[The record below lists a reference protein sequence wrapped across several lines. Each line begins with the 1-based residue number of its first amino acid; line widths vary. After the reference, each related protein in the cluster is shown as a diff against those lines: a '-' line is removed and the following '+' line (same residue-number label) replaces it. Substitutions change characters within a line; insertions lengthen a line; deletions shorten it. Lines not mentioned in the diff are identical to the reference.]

1 MSIKI
6 IVNRGVSAP
15 VGFEATGLACGI
27 KASGKDDL
35 GLVWSKTPAAIAAA
49 FTTNKVV
56 AAPVEACR
64 ENLEE
69 KARAIIVNSG
79 NANAC
84 SGRQGLEDAWS
95 MIDWAAGTFGLDPH
109 EVLVAST
116 GIIGQPLP
124 MTAIKD
130 GIAALRPEQGREA
143 DAAFSRAI
151 MTTDAFPKQLAIEV
165 TLTGGKI
172 VIGGAAKGAGMIAP
186 NMAPH
191 ATMLA
196 FVTTDAPLT
205 TGQLSEHL
213 EITLKKTFNAIT
225 VDGDMSTNDSIFAFA
240 NGMAGDFELTER
252 DLRAFQEGLN
262 YLCLQLAKMIVRDG
276 EGATKLITYKVIG
289 AKSADDAEQA
299 ARTVAD
305 SLLVKTAFFGQ
316 DPNWGRLL
324 AAVGRAGVELDPGD
338 IDIDIGGLPLVRSGK
353 AAKTNPT
360 EIAERM
366 KSDEI
371 EIWINLNRGG
381 YRKTIYGCDLG
392 HEYVKINAEYHT

>member
-6 IVNRGVSAP
+6 IANRGISAP
-15 VGFEATGLACGI
+15 AGFEAAGLACGI
-27 KASGKDDL
+27 KAGGKEDL
-35 GLVWSKTPAAIAAA
+35 GLVLSKTPAAVAAA

-56 AAPVEACR
+56 AASVEACR

-69 KARAIIVNSG
+69 KARAVIVNSG

-84 SGRQGLEDAWS
+84 VGRQGLEDAWS
-95 MIDWAAGTFGLDPH
+95 MIDLTAGTFELDPH
-109 EVLVAST
+109 ETLVAST
-116 GIIGQPLP
+116 GIIGRPLP
-124 MTAIKD
+124 MAAVKD
-130 GIAALRPEQGREA
+130 GIAALKPEHGREA

-151 MTTDAFPKQLAIEV
+151 ITTDAFPKQLAIEV
-165 TLTGGKI
+165 ALTGGTV

-186 NMAPH
+186 DMAPH

-196 FVTTDAPLT
+196 FVTTDAPLAAA
-205 TGQLSEHL
+205 QLNEHL
-213 EITLKKTFNAIT
+213 AATLKKTFNAIT

-240 NGMAGDFELTER
+240 NGMAGDFELNKGDR
-252 DLRAFQEGLN
+252 RAFQEGLD

-276 EGATKLITYKVIG
+276 EGATKVITYKVVG
-289 AKSADDAEQA
+289 AKSADEAEQT

-305 SLLVKTAFFGQ
+305 SLLVKTAFFGR

-324 AAVGRAGVELDPGD
+324 AAVGRSGAELDPD
-338 IDIDIGGLPLVRSGK
+338 DLDIDIGGLPLVRSGK
-353 AAKTNPT
+353 AAETDT
-360 EIAERM
+360 AEVAERM

-371 EIWINLNRGG
+371 EVWINLNRGG

-392 HEYVKINAEYHT
+392 YDYVKINAEYHT

>member
-6 IVNRGVSAP
+6 IANRGVSAP
-15 VGFEATGLACGI
+15 VGFKTTGLACGI

-35 GLVWSKTPAAIAAA
+35 GLVWSETPAAIAAA

-56 AAPVEACR
+56 AAPVKACR

-95 MIDWAAGTFGLDPH
+95 MIDWTAGTFELDPH

-124 MTAIKD
+124 MTAIKS

-186 NMAPH
+186 DMAPH

-205 TGQLSEHL
+205 TSQLNEHL
-213 EITLKKTFNAIT
+213 ETTLKKTFNAIT

-240 NGMAGDFELTER
+240 NGMAGDFEVTEGDR
-252 DLRAFQEGLN
+252 RAFQEGLN

-276 EGATKLITYKVIG
+276 EGATKVITYKVIG
-289 AKSADDAEQA
+289 AKSADEAEQA

-353 AAKTNPT
+353 AAETSTT

-371 EIWINLNRGG
+371 EVWINLNRGG